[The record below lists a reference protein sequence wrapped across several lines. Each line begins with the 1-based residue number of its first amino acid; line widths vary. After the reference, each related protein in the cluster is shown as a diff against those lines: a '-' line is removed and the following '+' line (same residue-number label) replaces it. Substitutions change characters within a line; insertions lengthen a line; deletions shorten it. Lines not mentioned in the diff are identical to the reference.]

1 MSTTPAPRTLFQRW
15 IDDAAVFPPGLAPVP
30 RAWSEHV
37 ELLAGPTADL
47 LGPLLVGASAVDELL
62 RACTEQPPPEHL
74 GRVGVTVVGR
84 AGTSVQDMVEAV
96 AILRDSPHL
105 EVVGA
110 EIPHAEGDRRALVDL
125 GLRTAIEVPRAGA
138 ELVSALDDLASA
150 QPGEGD
156 DHGTVRRP
164 LAKLRTQ
171 ATADAPAP
179 DARQVAEFLM
189 ATHVRGLAFKLTGGL
204 HRAVAPGPSADEPHG
219 ALNIV
224 IATHHLLRGSTLP
237 ELVATLEVTDRTAL
251 AALTASLGEQD
262 AQEVRARFVSFGCC
276 GVQDP
281 LDDLTD
287 LGLITDPPTPTK
299 ESS

>member
-37 ELLAGPTADL
+37 ELLAGPAADL
-47 LGPLLVGASAVDELL
+47 LGPLLVGVSAVEELL
-62 RACTEQPPPEHL
+62 RASAEQPPPEHL

-84 AGTSVQDMVEAV
+84 AGTAAQDLLEAV
-96 AILRDSPHL
+96 GALRGSSHL
-105 EVVGA
+105 DVVGT
-110 EIPHAEGDRRALVDL
+110 EIPHGEGDWRALVDL
-125 GLRTAIEVPRAGA
+125 GLRTAVEVPRAGA
-138 ELVSALDDLASA
+138 DLVSALDDLASA
-150 QPGEGD
+150 QHGEGD
-156 DHGTVRRP
+156 GEGVAPGP

-179 DARQVAEFLM
+179 DARQVAEFLL
-189 ATHVRGLAFKLTGGL
+189 ATHARGLAFKLTGGL

-224 IATHHLLRGSTLP
+224 VATHHLLQGSTLP
-237 ELVATLEVTDRTAL
+237 ELVATLEVTDSTAL
-251 AALTASLGEQD
+251 AALTAGLSEQD

-281 LDDLTD
+281 LGDLTD
-287 LGLITDPPTPTK
+287 LGLIADPPTPTK